1 MSALP
6 EYETDAAVIGAG
18 VVGLA
23 VARELAMAG
32 REVFILEKADAI
44 GTGTSSRNSE
54 VIHAGIYYPQG
65 SLKARACVEGKH
77 ALYQYASE
85 RHIPHNR
92 CGKFIVATT
101 QEQVGD
107 LDGIRQKAMNNGVDD
122 LTFITGADAMAQEPA
137 LFATG
142 ALVSPSTG
150 IVDSHAYMASLLG
163 DAESHGAAMALET
176 EVQHGEVLP
185 DGRIALVLGGKEPCR
200 LIARELVNAAGLY
213 APHVA
218 SRIAGLDQSHVPGAW
233 FAKGNYFSLAGKAP
247 FSRLIYPVP
256 EPGGLGTHLTIDLGG
271 QARFGPDVEWADI
284 TSADEIDYTVAP
296 ERGDKFYAAIRCYW
310 KGLEDGALAPAY
322 SGMRPKIAP
331 PGETADFVIS
341 GPDTHGAAGQVHL
354 FGIESPGLTSS
365 LALARMTVEALNA
378 AR

>member
-6 EYETDAAVIGAG
+6 EFETDAAVIGAG

-23 VARELAMAG
+23 VARALAMSG

-54 VIHAGIYYPQG
+54 VIHAGIYYPQA

-77 ALYQYASE
+77 ALYQYAQE
-85 RHIPHNR
+85 RHIPHKR

-101 QEQVGD
+101 EGQVGD
-107 LDGIRQKAMNNGVDD
+107 LDGIRQKAANNGVDD
-122 LTFITGADAMAQEPA
+122 LTFITGNEAMAQEPA

-150 IVDSHAYMASLLG
+150 VIDSHAYMASLLG
-163 DAESHGAAMALET
+163 DAESHGAALALET
-176 EVQHGEVLP
+176 EVEHGETMP
-185 DGRIALVLGGKEPCR
+185 DGRIRLTCGGKEPCV
-200 LIARELVNAAGLY
+200 LIVKELVNAAGLY

-218 SRIAGLDQSHVPGAW
+218 GKIEGLDRSYVPGSW
-233 FAKGNYFSLAGKAP
+233 FAKGNYFSLTGKAP

-256 EPGGLGTHLTIDLGG
+256 EPGGLGTHLTLDLGG
-271 QARFGPDVEWADI
+271 QARFGPDVEWVDI
-284 TSADEIDYTVAP
+284 ASADDIDYTVDP
-296 ERGDKFYAAIRCYW
+296 RRGDKFYAAIRCYW
-310 KGLEDGALAPAY
+310 KGLKDDSLAPAY

-331 PGETADFVIS
+331 RTDTADFVVS
-341 GPDTHGAAGQVHL
+341 GPHTHGAAGQVHL

-365 LALARMTVEALNA
+365 LALAQMTLEALDT